1 MTTIDTVKQVL
12 GDTLQLGARA
22 GRLTAET
29 PLLGSMPELD
39 SMAVVTV
46 LTAMEEAFGIFVQDD
61 EVSAE
66 TFETVGSLARFV
78 DKKLAG

>member
-1 MTTIDTVKQVL
+1 MATIDTVRQVL

-22 GRLTAET
+22 QRLMPETA
-29 PLLGSMPELD
+29 LLGSMPELD

-46 LTAMEEAFGIFVQDD
+46 LTALEEAFGIYVADD

-78 DKKLAG
+78 DRKLAG

>member
-1 MTTIDTVKQVL
+1 MATIDTVRQVL

-22 GRLTAET
+22 QRLTPET
-29 PLLGSMPELD
+29 ALLGSMPELD

-46 LTAMEEAFGIFVQDD
+46 LTALEEAFGIYVADD

-78 DKKLAG
+78 DRKLAG